1 MSPIPGFG
9 TYCIATNQ
17 VLEFFFFKALT
28 NLKGRTHL

>member
-17 VLEFFFFKALT
+17 VLEFFFKALT